1 MLVPSVR
8 TNCKQSS
15 WNNFVSDAVLKS
27 MKDPTQP
34 RDQAIVTG
42 PAPDLGES
50 AFSSIVAAGG
60 GSYVGVLKEIPDK
73 MESLVLFNSP
83 RTRTTLAI
91 PISHLTA
98 EAVREHLAESD
109 AAFADAG
116 AK

>member
-1 MLVPSVR
+1 MNDSI
-8 TNCKQSS
+8 
-15 WNNFVSDAVLKS
+15 
-27 MKDPTQP
+27 QP
-34 RDQAIVTG
+34 RDRATVTG
-42 PAPDLGES
+42 PTPDLGES
-50 AFSSIVAAGG
+50 AFSSVVAAGG

-98 EAVREHLAESD
+98 EAVSEHLAESG
-109 AAFADAG
+109 AAFAEAG